1 MPPEFIYL
9 LPPVGVLATVFVT
22 VAIIAI
28 LLHLVFFWPR
38 LYQLNDHLA
47 KMSPVVLAIS
57 GTVFGLSVSFLANS
71 VWINEDRAWETVY
84 AEARSMRVMENY
96 IEALAPESR
105 DDLYKLIEKYGSAVQ
120 AEWPDMAMTGA
131 APEAEKAL
139 QEIYAAVIGDLAQG
153 DRDKVLQQR
162 ILNSLDSLSAA
173 RQERLSM
180 AQNIVSAGQWILV
193 AGLGFLLLVM
203 TASLHAKLP
212 VTRALALGAIT
223 MAISFMTFVIVMHD
237 QPFHGDRAIPP
248 EAILRASYAV
258 P

>member
-1 MPPEFIYL
+1 
-9 LPPVGVLATVFVT
+9 
-22 VAIIAI
+22 
-28 LLHLVFFWPR
+28 
-38 LYQLNDHLA
+38 
-47 KMSPVVLAIS
+47 
-57 GTVFGLSVSFLANS
+57 
-71 VWINEDRAWETVY
+71 
-84 AEARSMRVMENY
+84 
-96 IEALAPESR
+96 
-105 DDLYKLIEKYGSAVQ
+105 
-120 AEWPDMAMTGA
+120 MAMTGA

-223 MAISFMTFVIVMHD
+223 MAISFMTFVIFMHD
-237 QPFHGDRAIPP
+237 QPFHGYRAISP

>member
-1 MPPEFIYL
+1 MPPHFIYL
-9 LPPVGVLATVFVT
+9 LPPAGILAMVFVT
-22 VAIIAI
+22 VAVIAL
-28 LLHLVFFWPR
+28 LLHLLFFWPR
-38 LYQLNDHLA
+38 LGHFNDHLA

-96 IEALAPESR
+96 IEALDPASR
-105 DDLYKLIEKYGSAVQ
+105 DALYKLIEHYGNAVQ
-120 AEWPDMAMTGA
+120 AEWPDMAVSGA
-131 APEAEKAL
+131 APAAEKAL
-139 QEIYAAVIGDLAQG
+139 QDIYAAVIRDLGEG
-153 DRDKVLQQR
+153 DRDRVLQQR
-162 ILNSLDSLSAA
+162 ILTALDSLSAA

-180 AQNIVSAGQWILV
+180 AQNVVSAGQWILV
-193 AGLGFLLLVM
+193 TGLGFLLLVM

-237 QPFHGDRAIPP
+237 QPFRGYRAIPP
-248 EAILRASYAV
+248 EAILKASYAA